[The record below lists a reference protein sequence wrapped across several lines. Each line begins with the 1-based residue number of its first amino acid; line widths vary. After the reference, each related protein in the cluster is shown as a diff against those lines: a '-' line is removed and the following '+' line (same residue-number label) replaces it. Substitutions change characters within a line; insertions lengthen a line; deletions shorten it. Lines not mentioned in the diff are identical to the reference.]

1 MKGAYKMKPI
11 VIDNCE
17 YLAAADAANYLGLS
31 RARVSQ
37 LIKKGRFRVK
47 YIGANALV
55 PISDV
60 KMYKALEGTQA
71 RKPGRKS
78 DMR

>member
-1 MKGAYKMKPI
+1 MKPI
-11 VIDNCE
+11 LIDNCE
-17 YLAAADAANYLGLS
+17 YLTAADAASYLGLS
-31 RARVSQ
+31 RARISQ

-47 YIGANALV
+47 YVGANALV

-60 KMYKALEGTQA
+60 KMYKALEGTA
-71 RKPGRKS
+71 DRKPGRKS

>member
-1 MKGAYKMKPI
+1 MKPI
-11 VIDNCE
+11 LIDNCE
-17 YLAAADAANYLGLS
+17 YLAAADAASYLGLS

-37 LIKKGRFRVK
+37 LIKKGRFHVK
-47 YIGANALV
+47 YVGANALV

-60 KMYKALEGTQA
+60 KMYKALEGTA
-71 RKPGRKS
+71 DRKPGRKS